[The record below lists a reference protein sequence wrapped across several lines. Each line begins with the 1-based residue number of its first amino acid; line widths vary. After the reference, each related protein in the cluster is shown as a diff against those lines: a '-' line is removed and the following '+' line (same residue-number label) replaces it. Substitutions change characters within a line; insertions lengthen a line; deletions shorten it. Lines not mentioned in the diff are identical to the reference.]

1 MDGTYMDPP
10 YNPEYNKSQPPHGR
24 FSRSP
29 CMDEDGEEDNCHY
42 EDRPQHR
49 RFKRS
54 SDVSEGYEVR
64 TIDQEEMMRQYA
76 KSQSHLTALARAQGR
91 ADRDEEGNN
100 YDASDV
106 EDENDDND
114 GRSWVERG

>member
-1 MDGTYMDPP
+1 MDPP
-10 YNPEYNKSQPPHGR
+10 YNPEYNKSQPPHGC
-24 FSRSP
+24 FSQP
-29 CMDEDGEEDNCHY
+29 PYVDEDGEEDNRRY

-64 TIDQEEMMRQYA
+64 TIDREETMRRYA
-76 KSQSHLTALARAQGR
+76 KSQSHFTVLARAQGR
-91 ADRDEEGNN
+91 AGRDEEGNN
-100 YDASDV
+100 HGASDV